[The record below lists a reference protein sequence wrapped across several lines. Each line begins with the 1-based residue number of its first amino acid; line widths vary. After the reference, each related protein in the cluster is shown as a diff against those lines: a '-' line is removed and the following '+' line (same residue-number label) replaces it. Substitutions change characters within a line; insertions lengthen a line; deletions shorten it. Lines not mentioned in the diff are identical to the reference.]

1 MPMLKR
7 TLVFSNPMSLSLK
20 NCQLVLAFKDDPD
33 NKMTIPIEDIGVVII
48 ENQQVSITVPLMNA
62 LIEGN
67 VQVVVCNDR
76 GMPSAM
82 LQSLE
87 SNNLQGENLR
97 NQMNA
102 GEVMKKQLWKQIVEA
117 KIRNQA
123 ALLNKVG
130 QEGDILKQ
138 YYRNVKSGDSD
149 NREGIAAR
157 VYFSELFG
165 ESFIRDRTLPGIN
178 ALLNYG
184 YTILRAATARALVS
198 SGLLPAIG
206 IFHHNRSNAFPLADD
221 IMEPY
226 RPYVDEIVYALFMQG
241 KMELAKD
248 VKADLIQVLY
258 ADTQFSKV
266 IRPLS
271 VGLTFTS
278 SSLSKCFAKEQTRL
292 SLPLMK

>member
-7 TLVFSNPMSLSLK
+7 TLVFSNPINLSLK
-20 NCQLVLAFKDDPD
+20 NSQLVLSYKDEPD
-33 NKMTIPIEDIGVVII
+33 SKITIPIEDIGVVII
-48 ENQQVSITVPLMNA
+48 EHQQVSITVPLMNA
-62 LIEGN
+62 LVEGN
-67 VQVVVCNDR
+67 VQVVVCNSH

-82 LQSLE
+82 LQSFE
-87 SNNLQGENLR
+87 GNNLQGENLR

-102 GEVMKKQLWKQIVEA
+102 GEVLKKQLWKQIVEA

-130 QEGDILKQ
+130 QDGDILKP
-138 YYRNVKSGDSD
+138 YYQNVKSGDTD

-157 VYFSELFG
+157 IYFSELFG
-165 ESFIRDRTLPGIN
+165 ESFVRDRNSSGIN
-178 ALLNYG
+178 SLLNYG

-226 RPYVDEIVYALFMQG
+226 RPYIDETVYDLTMQG
-241 KMELAKD
+241 RLELTKS

-266 IRPLS
+266 TRPLS
-271 VGLTFTS
+271 IGLTLSS
-278 SSLSKCFAKEQTRL
+278 SSLTKCFAKEKTKL
-292 SLPLMK
+292 SLPLMQ

>member
-82 LQSLE
+82 LQSFE

-102 GEVMKKQLWKQIVEA
+102 GEVLKKQLWKQIVEA

-138 YYRNVKSGDSD
+138 YYRNVKSADSD

-226 RPYVDEIVYALFMQG
+226 RPYVDEIVYALSMQG
-241 KMELAKD
+241 KMELTKD

-266 IRPLS
+266 MRPLS

>member
-48 ENQQVSITVPLMNA
+48 ENQQVSITIPLMNA

-226 RPYVDEIVYALFMQG
+226 RPYVDEIVYALSMQG
-241 KMELAKD
+241 KMELTKD

-278 SSLSKCFAKEQTRL
+278 SSLSKCFAKKQTRL

>member
-20 NCQLVLAFKDDPD
+20 TCQLVLSFKDDPD

-48 ENQQVSITVPLMNA
+48 ENQQVSITIPLMNA

-82 LQSLE
+82 LQSFE
-87 SNNLQGENLR
+87 NNNLQGENLR
-97 NQMNA
+97 NQIAA
-102 GEVMKKQLWKQIVEA
+102 GEVLKKQLWKQIVEA

-130 QEGDILKQ
+130 QEGSILKQ
-138 YYRNVKSGDSD
+138 YYQNVKRGDTD

-157 VYFSELFG
+157 RYFSELFG
-165 ESFIRDRTLPGIN
+165 ESFIRDRTLSGIN

-226 RPYVDEIVYALFMQG
+226 RPFVDEIVYDLTMQG
-241 KMELAKD
+241 KLELTKD
-248 VKADLIQVLY
+248 VKAELIQVLY

-266 IRPLS
+266 TRPLS
-271 VGLTFTS
+271 VGLSLTS
-278 SSLSKCFAKEQTRL
+278 SSLSKCYAKENTRL
-292 SLPLMK
+292 SLPILK

>member
-48 ENQQVSITVPLMNA
+48 ENQQVSITIPLMNA

-102 GEVMKKQLWKQIVEA
+102 GEVLKKQLWKQIVEA

-226 RPYVDEIVYALFMQG
+226 RPYVDEIVYALSMQG
-241 KMELAKD
+241 KMELTKD

>member
-48 ENQQVSITVPLMNA
+48 ENQQVSITIPLMNA

-82 LQSLE
+82 LQSFE

-102 GEVMKKQLWKQIVEA
+102 GEVLKKQLWKRIVEA

-138 YYRNVKSGDSD
+138 YYRNVKSADSD

-226 RPYVDEIVYALFMQG
+226 RPYVDEIVYALSMQG
-241 KMELAKD
+241 KMELTKD

>member
-20 NCQLVLAFKDDPD
+20 NCQLVLAFKDAPD

-48 ENQQVSITVPLMNA
+48 ENQQVSITIPLMNA

-165 ESFIRDRTLPGIN
+165 EPFIRDRTLPGIN

-184 YTILRAATARALVS
+184 YIILRAATARALVS

-206 IFHHNRSNAFPLADD
+206 IFHHNRNNAFPLADD

-226 RPYVDEIVYALFMQG
+226 RPYVDEIVYALSMQG
-241 KMELAKD
+241 KMELTKD

-266 IRPLS
+266 IRPLT

-278 SSLSKCFAKEQTRL
+278 SSRSKCFAKEQTRL

>member
-48 ENQQVSITVPLMNA
+48 ENQQVSITIPLMNA

-82 LQSLE
+82 LQSFE
-87 SNNLQGENLR
+87 GNNLQGENLR
-97 NQMNA
+97 NQIDA
-102 GEVMKKQLWKQIVEA
+102 GEVLKKQLWKQIVEA

-130 QEGDILKQ
+130 QEGSILKQ
-138 YYRNVKSGDSD
+138 YYQNVKSGDTD

-157 VYFSELFG
+157 MYFSELFG
-165 ESFIRDRTLPGIN
+165 ESFIRDRTLYGIN

-226 RPYVDEIVYALFMQG
+226 RPYVDEIVYDLTMQG
-241 KMELAKD
+241 KQELTKD
-248 VKADLIQVLY
+248 VKAELIQVLY

-266 IRPLS
+266 TRPLS
-271 VGLTFTS
+271 VGLSLTS
-278 SSLSKCFAKEQTRL
+278 SSLSKCYAKENTRL
-292 SLPLMK
+292 SLPILK